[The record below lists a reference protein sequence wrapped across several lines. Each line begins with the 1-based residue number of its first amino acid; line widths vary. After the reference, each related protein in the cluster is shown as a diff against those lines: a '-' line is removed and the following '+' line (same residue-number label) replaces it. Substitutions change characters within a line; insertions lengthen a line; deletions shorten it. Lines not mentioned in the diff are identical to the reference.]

1 MYFINGALLERIV
14 IREEGYLRE
23 SVWVKDEWADD
34 VIYAILEKEW
44 RLQGR
49 KKDE

>member
-1 MYFINGALLERIV
+1 MYFINSALLERIGM
-14 IREEGYLRE
+14 RKEGYLRE
-23 SVWVKDEWADD
+23 NVWVKDEWADD